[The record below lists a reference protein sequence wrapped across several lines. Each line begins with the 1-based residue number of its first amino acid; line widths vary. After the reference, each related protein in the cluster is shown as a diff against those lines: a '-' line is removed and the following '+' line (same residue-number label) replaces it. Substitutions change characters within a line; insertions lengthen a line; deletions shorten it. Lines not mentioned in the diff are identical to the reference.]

1 MAQEDQ
7 HIAKYYLEKN
17 TEAESKRMEEEA
29 AAAHQ
34 REIDKVW
41 KAMLAE
47 DAEEKKRVI

>member
-29 AAAHQ
+29 AAAH
-34 REIDKVW
+34 
-41 KAMLAE
+41 
-47 DAEEKKRVI
+47 